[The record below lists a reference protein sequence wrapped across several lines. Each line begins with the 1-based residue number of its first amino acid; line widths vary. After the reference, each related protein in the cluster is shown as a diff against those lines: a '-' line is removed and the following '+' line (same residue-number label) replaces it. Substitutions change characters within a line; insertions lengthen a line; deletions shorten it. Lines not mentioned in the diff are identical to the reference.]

1 MKNSERVDSGNF
13 MGGEI
18 SIDMNDNNSQEK
30 PDSETSTNL
39 NEFGLREIYDYNRFS
54 QIINDTYMGPM
65 TYYSIT
71 LDLIALYLK
80 GQKLLYVESKT
91 FCEQCLYFLM
101 LPAIFISACCTVL
114 SMALKDISYGSLIV
128 SGLTGVNSFILSVV
142 TYLKLDAK
150 SEAHK
155 TSAYQ
160 FDKLQTVC
168 EFYSGKT
175 LMIKDQ
181 KMREKVTEF
190 IDSVEKKVDEI
201 KDVNQFI
208 IPEIIRHRYST
219 IYSYNVFSIM
229 KKYKTIRI
237 LNTQKLLNVVKK
249 IEINLNSNGNDAL
262 YAERDRL
269 INEIIEYRNIS
280 INMNE
285 DFNKEINKYVNNKTS
300 QFLDICSWLKT

>member
-18 SIDMNDNNSQEK
+18 SIDMNDNNSHEK
-30 PDSETSTNL
+30 SESDTNL

-54 QIINDTYMGPM
+54 QLINDTYMGPM

-91 FCEQCLYFLM
+91 FCEQCLYALM
-101 LPAIFISACCTVL
+101 LPAIFISASCTVL
-114 SMALKDISYGSLIV
+114 SMALKEFRYGSLIV

-160 FDKLQTVC
+160 FDKLQTIC

-229 KKYKTIRI
+229 KKYKTVRI
-237 LNTQKLLNVVKK
+237 LNTQKLLSVVKQ
-249 IEINLNSNGNDAL
+249 IETNLSSTGNDEL

-269 INEIIEYRNIS
+269 INKIIEYRNIS
-280 INMNE
+280 ISMNE
-285 DFNKEINKYVNNKTS
+285 DFNKEINKYVKTRKS
-300 QFLDICSWLKT
+300 QFFDICSWLKT